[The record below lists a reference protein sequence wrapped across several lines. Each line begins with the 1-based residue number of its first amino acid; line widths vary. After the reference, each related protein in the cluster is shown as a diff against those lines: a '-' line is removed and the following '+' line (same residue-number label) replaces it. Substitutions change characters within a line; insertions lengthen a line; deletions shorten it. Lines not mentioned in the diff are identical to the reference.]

1 MARPEELFQKQV
13 DYKALILKLYRKKKY
28 FIISIIITVIA
39 AFVINK
45 FSSPVF
51 TNQTTMLLSQDKQN
65 AFLESGNMMQG
76 IGLFQGSQ
84 DIENEMQILKSF
96 SVVNQA
102 IKILNFEVSY
112 YIDEPV
118 IPKINIPFTLDY
130 ELYKDSPITVVIN
143 QTHPQVVGTRFYI
156 DIVNDTTY
164 KLSVEADKAFLF
176 DYGKDRGVGSVDS
189 INYIGTFNFGAP
201 VSEKY
206 FKFTVLLKR
215 MISKEEMQGKK
226 LFFTMNHLNYMT
238 LGYMRRLNVETVSQN
253 SSFVNITFSGSNQ
266 AKVTDF
272 LNTLTK
278 VYLEQN
284 LEKKNRMALNTINFI
299 DSQIQ
304 DVADSLALTE
314 NKLQSFRST
323 NKVMDLTFQGQK
335 IYEQMNQLQ
344 DKLAS
349 LQMKRQYYD
358 YIKQYFNK
366 NEDVNDLTAP
376 SAMNIDDV
384 QLNTLIGQLMELNS
398 ERNKI
403 IASNTPKNVYLNDI
417 NTQINNL
424 KKTILE
430 NISYNY
436 NQLDIAIQEVNS
448 RMSELNKQI
457 ARMPRT
463 ERELFGIER
472 KFKLNDAIYTFLLQK
487 KAEAQIARA
496 SNAPDYEVIDEAKY
510 FMATQIAPR
519 TNLNYIIALFIGFLI
534 PLAFILARDFFNV
547 KLVEPKDVEALTDLP
562 VIGSILNNKMKS
574 DTVIKDYPKSPIA
587 DSFRAVRTNLNFFAK
602 GKEKLTILV
611 TSSISG
617 DGKSFCATNLASV
630 YALFGKKTLLIGF
643 DLRKPGLHLDFE
655 LTNDKG
661 ITSYLINE
669 ASITEIIQPTPI
681 KNLDF
686 IAAGP
691 TPPNPMEL
699 IASDKTKELF
709 DNLKNRYDY
718 IIIDSSPI
726 GAVADSFLLVEH
738 VDVSIFV
745 TRLNYTIKDLISE
758 NLKNIERKN
767 LSNFTVLIN
776 DLKLT
781 KTSYGYVY
789 HSKYYQQDTKTG
801 WFGKLFAKKNKKKRK
816 KTKSKK
822 V

>member
-1 MARPEELFQKQV
+1 MAKTEELFQNQV
-13 DYKALILKLYRKKKY
+13 DYKALILKLFRHKKA
-28 FIISIIITVIA
+28 FIISAAIALFA
-39 AFVINK
+39 AFIVNK
-45 FSSPVF
+45 FSPPAY

-76 IGLFQGSQ
+76 IGLFQGNQ

-96 SVVNQA
+96 SVVNKA
-102 IKILNFEVSY
+102 IKSLNLEVSY
-112 YIDEPV
+112 YLEEPV
-118 IPKINIPFTLDY
+118 IPKLDIPFTLDV
-130 ELYKDSPITVVIN
+130 ELYKASPLSIIID
-143 QTHPQVVGTRFYI
+143 QTHPQAVGTHFYI
-156 DIVNDTTY
+156 DPLSDTTFRI
-164 KLSVEADKAFLF
+164 SVNSESAYLF
-176 DYGKDRGVGSVDS
+176 DFGKDRGVGTIDS
-189 INYIGTFNFGAP
+189 LNFAGKYKFGDP
-201 VSEKY
+201 VSNKY

-215 MISKEEMQGKK
+215 SINPEELEGGR
-226 LFFTMNHLNYMT
+226 LFFTLNHLNYMT
-238 LGYMRRLNVETVSQN
+238 LGYMNRLNVETVSQN
-253 SSFVNITFSGSNQ
+253 SSFVNITLKGSNP

-272 LNTLTK
+272 LNALTK

-284 LEKKNRMALNTINFI
+284 LEKKNRIALNTINFI

-304 DVADSLALTE
+304 DVADSLTYTE
-314 NKLQSFRST
+314 NKLQSFRSSHQ
-323 NKVMDLTFQGQK
+323 VMDLNFQGQK

-344 DKLAS
+344 DQLSVLKM
-349 LQMKRQYYD
+349 QKQYYE
-358 YIKQYFNK
+358 YIKKYFK
-366 NEDVNDLTAP
+366 ENEDVNDLAAP

-384 QLNTLIGQLMELNS
+384 QLNSLINQLMELNS
-398 ERNKI
+398 ERNNIVKGS
-403 IASNTPKNVYLNDI
+403 AKKNLFLKNI
-417 NTQINNL
+417 NTQIENL
-424 KKTILE
+424 KTTILE
-430 NISYNY
+430 NINY
-436 NQLDIAIQEVNS
+436 SNNQLDIQIQEINS
-448 RMSELNKQI
+448 RMSDLNKEI
-457 ARMPRT
+457 SRMPRT

-496 SNAPDYEVIDEAKY
+496 SNAPDYEVIDEAKF
-510 FMATQIAPR
+510 FMATQVAPR
-519 TNLNYIIALFIGFLI
+519 TNLNFLIALFIGLLI
-534 PLAFILARDFFNV
+534 PLAYILARDFFNN

-562 VIGSILNNKMKS
+562 IIGNILNNKMRS

-655 LTNDKG
+655 LLNDKG

-699 IASDKTKELF
+699 IASEKTKELF
-709 DNLKNRYDY
+709 ENLKNRYDY

-745 TRLNYTIKDLISE
+745 TRLNYTVKDLITE

-776 DLKLT
+776 DLKLS

-801 WFGKLFAKKNKKKRK
+801 LMGKLFGKKKKKRK
-816 KTKSKK
+816 KKKTKKA
-822 V
+822 

>member
-1 MARPEELFQKQV
+1 MGRTEELFQKQV
-13 DYKALILKLYRKKKY
+13 DYKALILKLFRHKKA
-28 FIISIIITVIA
+28 FIISAVIALIA
-39 AFVINK
+39 AFVFNK
-45 FSSPVF
+45 FSAPVY
-51 TNQTTMLLSQDKQN
+51 TNQTTMLLAQDKQN

-76 IGLFQGSQ
+76 IGLFQGNQ

-96 SVVNQA
+96 SVVNEA
-102 IKILNFEVSY
+102 IKRLNLEVSY
-112 YIDEPV
+112 YLEEPV
-118 IPKINIPFTLDY
+118 VPKLDLPFTLDV
-130 ELYKDSPITVVIN
+130 ELYKSSPITVVID

-156 DIVNDTTY
+156 DPINDTTFRI
-164 KLSVEADKAFLF
+164 SVNSEKAFLF
-176 DYGKDRGVGSVDS
+176 DYGKDKGVGNVDS
-189 INYIGTFNFGAP
+189 ISYVGKFHFGELI
-201 VSEKY
+201 SEKY
-206 FKFTVLLKR
+206 FRFTVLQKR
-215 MISKEEMQGKK
+215 ALSNDELGDAR
-226 LFFTMNHLNYMT
+226 LFFTLNHINYMT
-238 LGYMRRLNVETVSQN
+238 LGYMRKLNVETVSQN
-253 SSFVNITFSGSNQ
+253 SSFVNITFSGTNSS
-266 AKVTDF
+266 KVTDF
-272 LNTLTK
+272 LNTLTQT
-278 VYLEQN
+278 YLEQN
-284 LEKKNRMALNTINFI
+284 LDKKNRIALNTINFI

-304 DVADSLALTE
+304 DVSDSLTYTE
-314 NKLQSFRST
+314 NKLQSFRSAH
-323 NKVMDLTFQGQK
+323 KVMDLDFQGQK

-344 DKLAS
+344 DDLAT

-358 YIKQYFNK
+358 YIKKYFK
-366 NEDVNDLTAP
+366 ENEDVNDLAAP
-376 SAMNIDDV
+376 SAMNINDV
-384 QLNTLIGQLMELNS
+384 QLNTLINQLMTLNS

-403 IASNTPKNVYLNDI
+403 VTGNAPKNLYLKEI
-417 NTQINNL
+417 NTQIKNL
-424 KKTILE
+424 KNTILE
-430 NISYNY
+430 NIDYNY
-436 NQLDIAIQEVNS
+436 NQLDIAIQDING
-448 RMSELNKQI
+448 RMTELNKEI
-457 ARMPRT
+457 SRMPRT

-496 SNAPDYEVIDEAKY
+496 SNAPDYEVIDEAKF
-510 FMATQIAPR
+510 FMATQIAPK
-519 TNLNYIIALFIGFLI
+519 TNLNYLIALFLGLLI
-534 PLAFILARDFFNV
+534 PLAVILIRDFFNN
-547 KLVEPKDVEALTDLP
+547 KLEEPKDVEALTDLP
-562 VIGSILNNKMKS
+562 IIGNILNNKMKS

-630 YALFGKKTLLIGF
+630 YALFGKKTLLVGF

-655 LTNDKG
+655 LANDKG

-669 ASITEIIQPTPI
+669 ASISEIIQPTPI

-709 DNLKNRYDY
+709 ENLKNRYDY

-767 LSNFTVLIN
+767 LTNFTVLIN

-801 WFGKLFAKKNKKKRK
+801 LFGKLFGKKKKKRK
-816 KTKSKK
+816 KRKTKNT
-822 V
+822 